1 MAYSPIGRSKWE
13 LDTPALLIDLDKLEK
28 NISTIAARCKGSG
41 LDWRPHTKGHKSPII
56 VHKCL
61 EAGAIGITCAKLG
74 EAEVMAAAG
83 IRDIL
88 IANQIV
94 GKQKI
99 DRLVNLRRLA
109 DVMVAVDDPGHIR
122 SIGEAAQAIGVSIRV
137 LIEVNVGM
145 NRSGVEP
152 REPVAELAK
161 LAIETAGIT
170 YAGIMGYEGHA
181 MGLPDD
187 KKETECQRCA
197 GLLNDSVSALK
208 AAGLDAP
215 IVSGGGTGT
224 LAFTPDTGG
233 VTEIQAGGGVMM
245 DTYYA
250 NRLGARGL
258 DFALTLIASVVSHR
272 EPGRAVI
279 DAGRKTVHGDSE
291 MPKALDED
299 IEVVALNAEH
309 GHLRLGKN
317 ARDLKLGDK
326 IEMISGY
333 SDMTVFLHDVVYG
346 IRDDR
351 VELVMN
357 IAARGRKD

>member
-1 MAYSPIGRSKWE
+1 MAFSPVGLSKWD
-13 LDTPALLIDLDKLEK
+13 LDTPSLLLDLDTLEK
-28 NISTIAARCKGSG
+28 NIATIATRCRNSQV
-41 LDWRPHTKGHKSPII
+41 DWRPHTKGHKSPVIAQ
-56 VHKCL
+56 KCIA
-61 EAGAIGITCAKLG
+61 AGAIGITCAKLG

-94 GKQKI
+94 GTQKI
-99 DRLVNLRRLA
+99 NRLVNLQRLA
-109 DVMVAVDDPGHIR
+109 NVVVAVDDPGHIKT
-122 SIGEAAQAIGVSIRV
+122 IGEAATRIGVQVRV

-152 REPVAELAK
+152 GEPVAELAA
-161 LAIETAGIT
+161 LANETKGIT

-181 MGLPDD
+181 MGMPDD
-187 KKETECQRCA
+187 EKEAECKRCV
-197 GLLNDSVSALK
+197 GLLSDSIAALK
-208 AAGLDAP
+208 SRGLESP
-215 IVSGGGTGT
+215 IVSAGGTGT
-224 LAFTPDTGG
+224 LAFTPDLDG

-258 DFALTLIASVVSHR
+258 DFALTVLASVVSHR

-279 DAGRKTVHGDSE
+279 DSGRKTVHGDAE
-291 MPKALDED
+291 LPKALDED

-346 IRDDR
+346 IRGDR
-351 VELVMN
+351 VEIVLEV
-357 IAARGRKD
+357 AARGRKD